1 MILTAATALLHWML
15 QQAGEHEVLSPVELP
30 SSRLRTSL
38 YADDVALF
46 VNPIEADIHTV
57 AKFFKLFG

>member
-1 MILTAATALLHWML
+1 ML
-15 QQAGEHEVLSPVELP
+15 QQAGEHEVFSPVELP

-46 VNPIEADIHTV
+46 VNPVEADIHTV